1 MVSIDDPSNGRRP
14 TRESMVPLELF
25 IHQAAVAIENALL
38 IRDLNETR
46 EQLKVDAELL
56 ESKVEERTK
65 ELRESQKQLLKAQRL
80 VAMGE
85 LARMVGHDLRN
96 PLTGIAGA
104 AYYLRSKLSSKKDRK
119 IKEMLRLIEQDID
132 YSNKIINDLLEYS
145 GDIPLELSRFALEPI
160 LREALSLAKV
170 PKKIK
175 VTCSTKQCP
184 MMKADVEKMKRVFV
198 NIIKNAVDAMPSGGR
213 LGIKSK
219 ESEGYAE
226 ISFSDTGYGIPED
239 GLMKIW
245 VPLFTTKAKGMG
257 LGLSICKR
265 IVEAHGGTISVRSEV
280 GKGTTF
286 TVKTAIKPKIEGG
299 EKAWVTL
306 PESSSLMMKRA

>member
-1 MVSIDDPSNGRRP
+1 MA
-14 TRESMVPLELF
+14 PLELF

-38 IRDLNETR
+38 IRDLNEAR
-46 EQLKVDAELL
+46 EQLMAEAELL
-56 ESKVEERTK
+56 ESKVEERAR

-104 AYYLRSKLSSKKDRK
+104 TYYLKSKLGTKKDGK
-119 IKEMLRLIEQDID
+119 IKEMLRLIEQDIE

-145 GDIPLELSRFALEPI
+145 GEIPLELNRFALKPV

-175 VTCSTKQCP
+175 VTCSTKRCP
-184 MMKADVEKMKRVFV
+184 RMKADVEKMLRVFV

-213 LGIKSK
+213 LTIRSK
-219 ESEGYAE
+219 ESEGYVE
-226 ISFSDTGYGIPED
+226 ISFTDTGSGIQKD
-239 GLMKIW
+239 VLKKIW
-245 VPLFTTKAKGMG
+245 APLFTTKAKGMG
-257 LGLSICKR
+257 LGLPICKR

-299 EKAWVTL
+299 EKVWVTM
-306 PESSSLMMKRA
+306 PEFSSLKMKRA